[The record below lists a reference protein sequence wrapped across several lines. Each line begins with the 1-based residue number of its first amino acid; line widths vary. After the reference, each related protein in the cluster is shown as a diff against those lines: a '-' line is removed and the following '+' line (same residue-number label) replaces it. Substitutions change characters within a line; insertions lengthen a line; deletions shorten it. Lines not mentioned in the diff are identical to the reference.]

1 MLSPGSEW
9 SPNQTVCTIAA
20 RMMDDLG
27 ARLMRLLGDRAFDQV
42 ATLAL
47 EAYGAELHGFLLHTM
62 GNPTKAGDVFSQAI
76 ETFWR
81 ELPRFEARCSVRTWL
96 YLLAKHAAVNYQ
108 RSPWNGARRTGDA
121 NLDTVVDRLRS
132 QTAPWQRTDVKD
144 KWRALRDALD
154 PEDRA
159 LLALRVDREL
169 PWADIARVTLGDAEP
184 GAAELARET
193 ARLRKRF
200 QLLKLLLRRQARAA
214 GLVEDTP

>member
-1 MLSPGSEW
+1 MDGDL
-9 SPNQTVCTIAA
+9 AA
-20 RMMDDLG
+20 TLG
-27 ARLMRLLGDRAFDQV
+27 RLLGEKAFDRV

-47 EAYGAELHGFLLHTM
+47 EAYGAELHGFLVHTL
-62 GNPTKAGDVFSQAI
+62 GNRSAASEVFSQTV

-81 ELPRFEARCSVRTWL
+81 GLPRFAARCGVCTWL
-96 YLLAKHAAVNYQ
+96 YLLAKHAAANYR
-108 RSPWNGARRTGDA
+108 RSPWNGARRTGVT
-121 NLDTVVDRLRS
+121 NLDTVVDRVRS

-144 KWRALRDALD
+144 KWRALRDALE

-169 PWADIARVTLGDAEP
+169 PWADIACVTLGEAEP
-184 GAAELARET
+184 GPAELARET

-200 QLLKLLLRRQARAA
+200 QLLKQQLRTQARAA